1 MNYKWILSALLF
13 FLLSGN
19 ALAASEGEA
28 LARVDACKAALTNM
42 SIEDFEKGQ
51 NSDVLKTCQETYM
64 SDDLSVQVLAMTM
77 GKPFY
82 SALEVVQGITGRD
95 HGFEEN
101 DSIFTMFGPLH
112 AILDAANWAFTYIF
126 AFLAFAIVGSQFL
139 KWGKGDDKVEFKQW
153 LGHHGSVMGISGILI
168 IPVVGWMS
176 TAQFIIISIVAGVL
190 FLTKYAIT
198 LLFLGAFFGENVSL
212 IAEEAT
218 PVIEGNFESTVMNYQ
233 CDIQRRES
241 MIKELISAAG
251 ISDKD
256 TLIADPLYS
265 CLTSPT
271 VAPDSD
277 IFGKLVN
284 DGVTP
289 SIEVTLPSLAQTERC
304 AINNADYMKTLGMS
318 EISECGSAR
327 LIFSNTEDGK
337 FDEQLNL
344 LKGIFLKSSVQN
356 AARSIALNINEFVC
370 RKSIFKTEPGTEMS
384 SDLCMTPVINQDAYN
399 YVWLTE
405 PKTQVEYLARQS
417 LPLSSS
423 SAKQMRKDVMKSQT
437 NLIAAVLADTQ
448 AVFQLAKNTF
458 EKKAGG
464 DIEAGEDDVDRT
476 VGRIRRGAWMAGGL
490 YFGSI
495 DDDAENQEVIDYL
508 STAYSVT
515 GTIPTSTII
524 TGALNYSD
532 FNEIFF
538 PKKLRDDG
546 ANNFFILPSVG
557 LYWDQIDCW
566 VSQADCSASTL
577 NPFTYMSRT
586 GVDLIF
592 HSVIGYITSTGLERI
607 AKKFQIIYGKS
618 RLMLADVY
626 AEVSL
631 LYLIIGL
638 TLSFFIPLVF
648 VLKLVSILFSWLYDM
663 LKELMGLQLVLAFS
677 PLSAMSQGMFQSDL
691 KLAFHRMMGL
701 SLYFLFVVIAI
712 ILSFVSFSFLFAVN
726 VLIVGALAYA
736 TGLGDAVHS
745 IESMVYR
752 TIFDIFIVII
762 LYLEARECSKL
773 LEKLPQGMAQHF
785 GLAVTPDNSA
795 FENMLSRLR
804 DNVMPGVGNALASS
818 PSFISGLFK

>member
-1 MNYKWILSALLF
+1 M
-13 FLLSGN
+13 
-19 ALAASEGEA
+19 
-28 LARVDACKAALTNM
+28 
-42 SIEDFEKGQ
+42 
-51 NSDVLKTCQETYM
+51 
-64 SDDLSVQVLAMTM
+64 VQ
-77 GKPFY
+77 
-82 SALEVVQGITGRD
+82 
-95 HGFEEN
+95 
-101 DSIFTMFGPLH
+101 
-112 AILDAANWAFTYIF
+112 
-126 AFLAFAIVGSQFL
+126 
-139 KWGKGDDKVEFKQW
+139 
-153 LGHHGSVMGISGILI
+153 
-168 IPVVGWMS
+168 
-176 TAQFIIISIVAGVL
+176 
-190 FLTKYAIT
+190 
-198 LLFLGAFFGENVSL
+198 
-212 IAEEAT
+212 
-218 PVIEGNFESTVMNYQ
+218 
-233 CDIQRRES
+233 
-241 MIKELISAAG
+241 
-251 ISDKD
+251 
-256 TLIADPLYS
+256 
-265 CLTSPT
+265 
-271 VAPDSD
+271 
-277 IFGKLVN
+277 
-284 DGVTP
+284 
-289 SIEVTLPSLAQTERC
+289 
-304 AINNADYMKTLGMS
+304 
-318 EISECGSAR
+318 
-327 LIFSNTEDGK
+327 
-337 FDEQLNL
+337 
-344 LKGIFLKSSVQN
+344 
-356 AARSIALNINEFVC
+356 
-370 RKSIFKTEPGTEMS
+370 
-384 SDLCMTPVINQDAYN
+384 
-399 YVWLTE
+399 
-405 PKTQVEYLARQS
+405 
-417 LPLSSS
+417 
-423 SAKQMRKDVMKSQT
+423 
-437 NLIAAVLADTQ
+437 
-448 AVFQLAKNTF
+448 
-458 EKKAGG
+458 
-464 DIEAGEDDVDRT
+464 
-476 VGRIRRGAWMAGGL
+476 
-490 YFGSI
+490 
-495 DDDAENQEVIDYL
+495 
-508 STAYSVT
+508 
-515 GTIPTSTII
+515 
-524 TGALNYSD
+524 
-532 FNEIFF
+532 
-538 PKKLRDDG
+538 
-546 ANNFFILPSVG
+546 NNFFILPSVG

>member
-13 FLLSGN
+13 FLLSGS

-289 SIEVTLPSLAQTERC
+289 SIELTLPSLAQTERC

-423 SAKQMRKDVMKSQT
+423 SAKQMRKDVMQSQT

>member
-42 SIEDFEKGQ
+42 SIEDIEKGQ
-51 NSDVLKTCQETYM
+51 NSDVHKTSQETYM